1 MNIDIRDFALRG
13 ARSRLVE
20 LEKEKQAILKRFK
33 ELDLEEA
40 ASEAA
45 AELEPPLGAGGRRLS
60 KTGLTFKVW
69 AWWVTEKKINSIS
82 TRDVVEALGVKS
94 GAASGAINQLV
105 AQKLAKRVGRG
116 VFRLV

>member
-69 AWWVTEKKINSIS
+69 WVTEKKINSIS